1 MSEENKTKVEEL
13 AAKLKAAREA
23 AHTKKEP
30 YAMSESERHLL
41 AAFTKTANAIN
52 DPQNYCIESEEGEAQ

>member
-1 MSEENKTKVEEL
+1 MSDERKNKVEEL
-13 AAKLKAAREA
+13 QEKLKKAREA

-52 DPQNYCIESEEGEAQ
+52 DPQNYCIESEKGEGQ